1 MLLHNL
7 RFDEP
12 VAEFA
17 NASGVGAAASAGGK
31 ARGAPHGAGGGACTA
46 ISFRTGAHKSAE
58 RQEKQEQACLGQYG
72 LYQILTCGHNPCL
85 SACSF
90 VSSITWFPSMLLF
103 LWIIVGF

>member
-31 ARGAPHGAGGGACTA
+31 AGGAPHGAAGGACTA
-46 ISFRTGAHKSAE
+46 ISFRTGVRCSLKS
-58 RQEKQEQACLGQYG
+58 REKQVQA
-72 LYQILTCGHNPCL
+72 
-85 SACSF
+85 F
-90 VSSITWFPSMLLF
+90 
-103 LWIIVGF
+103 